1 VRHALAC
8 ASDTAMHE
16 LQELLD
22 RGWRRSGRYI
32 YKPDLHTCCPQ
43 YTIRLDT
50 RLFTPSKVC

>member
-1 VRHALAC
+1 MHHALAC
-8 ASDTAMHE
+8 TSQIAMHL

-50 RLFTPSKVC
+50 RLFLPSKVW

>member
-1 VRHALAC
+1 MRHALAC
-8 ASDTAMHE
+8 ASDTVMHE

-50 RLFTPSKVC
+50 RVFTPSKV